1 MAQAVVNTANIMC
14 TFGTTPAVLK
24 TTSNLTVTA
33 EGKPLAVIADAAPMV
48 NVGSCGMCTSLANP
62 QVAAATAAAMGV
74 LTPQP
79 CIPATTGSWIPNN
92 TKVLV
97 GGQPALTLG
106 TSCMCAYGGKIS
118 VTNPGQVKVSAG

>member
-1 MAQAVVNTANIMC
+1 MAQAVVSTATLTC
-14 TFGTTPAVLK
+14 SFGTTPAVLNG
-24 TTSNLTVTA
+24 TSNLTVIA
-33 EGKPLAVIADAAPMV
+33 DGRPMCVIGDAAPMV
-48 NVGSCGMCTSLANP
+48 NVTSCGMCSSLANP
-62 QVAAATAAAMGV
+62 AVAAATAAAMGV

-106 TSCMCAYGGKIS
+106 ATCMCSYGGKLSI
-118 VTNPGQVKVSAG
+118 VNPGQVKVSAG

>member
-1 MAQAVVNTANIMC
+1 MAQAVVTTANVTC
-14 TFGTTPAVLK
+14 SFGTTPSMLK
-24 TTSNLTVTA
+24 GTSNLTVTA
-33 EGKPLAVIADAAPMV
+33 EGKPLCVITDTAPQV
-48 NVGSCGMCTSLANP
+48 NIGSCGMCTSLANP
-62 QVAAATAAAMGV
+62 AVAAATAAALGV

-106 TSCMCAYGGKIS
+106 ATCMCSYGGVINI
-118 VTNPGQVKVSAG
+118 VNPGQVKVNAG